1 MLLGGRGRLTSVPWH
16 NPHSAIHLTEAMQIH
31 THCPGYHL
39 PLNPRPHR
47 SQSATDLGQLCP
59 QKNPESLAA
68 HPPSSWPSAHGSQGA
83 SETQVESMQT
93 LRWELPASRG
103 ATTPLITSCP
113 LATPAQHSSASPHFL
128 HISVQS
134 HLPGVSDNPPPKRS
148 VLTPSLSISLL
159 SPGGKGA
166 P

>member
-1 MLLGGRGRLTSVPWH
+1 
-16 NPHSAIHLTEAMQIH
+16 
-31 THCPGYHL
+31 
-39 PLNPRPHR
+39 
-47 SQSATDLGQLCP
+47 
-59 QKNPESLAA
+59 
-68 HPPSSWPSAHGSQGA
+68 
-83 SETQVESMQT
+83 MQT

-103 ATTPLITSCP
+103 ATAPLITSCP